1 MNVGGLQSVL
11 SATREH
17 GLSRLVYTSSFLALP
32 PADSPHPLT
41 ANHYQRTKVAARDV
55 ARRATS
61 DGSPV
66 VTLYPG
72 VIYGPGP
79 ATEGNLV
86 GRLMRDHLAGRLPG
100 VIGPERLWSYAY
112 VDDVADAHVAA
123 LTHPSP
129 ARDYVVG
136 GVNAP
141 QQAIYEFLNEA
152 RGRPL
157 PRRLPNGVALAGGA
171 SRRRPG
177 PRLVHRA
184 PLLTRG
190 VVEIFSHDWS
200 LDSTS
205 AQADLGLRMTPLK
218 EGLALT
224 LAALGVWVQDSGPA
238 PGSDP
243 GRLGLPGLT
252 GLTVRSEPRYHWAWH
267 GTNRRPQPPS
277 NHSDAAYGRHR
288 RRPRAGWRQRRLSGP
303 GGPPQPGRLPAGAP
317 DDRQSPGRRGRGA
330 GNLPQGVPAAGPLR
344 VARELQHVAPPDRG
358 ELLDR
363 LDSRTEAPGGRP

>member
-1 MNVGGLQSVL
+1 MRVLVTGGTGYLGSAIVRALGRAGHEPIAFSRHATASVGVSGLPGRAIDGDIRDTRAVTAAAAGVDAICHAAALVALWRRDPSEFDAVNVGGLQSVL

-17 GLSRLVYTSSFLALP
+17 GLARLVYTSSFLALP

-72 VIYGPGP
+72 VVYGPGP
-79 ATEGNLV
+79 ATEGDLV

-100 VIGPERLWSYAY
+100 VIGSERRWSFSF
-112 VDDVADAHVAA
+112 VDDVAEAHVAA

-141 QQAIYEFLNEA
+141 QQTIYEFLRRE

-157 PRRLPNGVALAGGA
+157 PRRLPYAVAMAAGAAMEAYSALA
-171 SRRRPG
+171 
-177 PRLVHRA
+177 HRA

-190 VVEIFSHDWS
+190 VVEIFGHDWS
-200 LDSTS
+200 LDSGA
-205 AQADLGLRMTPLK
+205 AQADLGLKMTPLSD
-218 EGLALT
+218 GLALT
-224 LAALGVWVQDSGPA
+224 LSAL
-238 PGSDP
+238 
-243 GRLGLPGLT
+243 
-252 GLTVRSEPRYHWAWH
+252 
-267 GTNRRPQPPS
+267 
-277 NHSDAAYGRHR
+277 
-288 RRPRAGWRQRRLSGP
+288 
-303 GGPPQPGRLPAGAP
+303 
-317 DDRQSPGRRGRGA
+317 
-330 GNLPQGVPAAGPLR
+330 
-344 VARELQHVAPPDRG
+344 
-358 ELLDR
+358 
-363 LDSRTEAPGGRP
+363 